1 MILYPKKGIDQ
12 LLFGMKKNQVV
23 AILGKPNK
31 QFKDDDNNVIYLYN
45 NQKLRLTFYE
55 DENFRLGYI
64 ITSNPEITLLN
75 KKIIGKNITEII
87 TDLPFKNWETEE
99 YDSTINHFN
108 ESNWLTFQS
117 EFDTIIR
124 VEIGALIND
133 TIDEFEWEFNE

>member
-1 MILYPKKGIDQ
+1 MILNPKNGIDQ
-12 LLFGMKKNQVV
+12 LLFGMKQNHVE

-31 QFKDDDNNVIYLYN
+31 QFKDDDDNVIYLYN

-55 DENFRLGYI
+55 DEAFRLGYI
-64 ITSNPEITLLN
+64 ITSNPEISLFD
-75 KKIIGKNITEII
+75 KKIIGKNVTEII
-87 TDLPFKNWETEE
+87 NELPFKKWETEE

-124 VEIGALIND
+124 VELGAIIND
-133 TIDEFEWEFNE
+133 NTDEFEWKFKA